1 MNNNSDDETQQPSSL
16 ATVEPKNSEL
26 HVAAGLGD
34 YVRCVLLVEECGA
47 DIYAENEMGLRP
59 VDLAINIMEQIFN
72 RDMGPVDE
80 YEKIVIYL
88 GSVEMKRTGR
98 ERYLFIRDNYDVAR
112 LLPASAAEAA
122 ATSAP

>member
-1 MNNNSDDETQQPSSL
+1 MNSDDENAQPPPTQQPSL

-47 DIYAENEMGLRP
+47 DINAENEMGLRP

-98 ERYLFIRDNYDVAR
+98 ERYLFIRDSYDVAR
-112 LLPASAAEAA
+112 LLPAEAA
-122 ATSAP
+122 PSAP

>member
-1 MNNNSDDETQQPSSL
+1 MNSDDENAPPPPTQQPS

-34 YVRCVLLVEECGA
+34 YVLCMLLVEECGS

-59 VDLAINIMEQIFN
+59 VDLAINIMEQIFS
-72 RDMGPVDE
+72 RDMGPIDE
-80 YEKIVIYL
+80 YEKIVTYL

-112 LLPASAAEAA
+112 LLPAEAA
-122 ATSAP
+122 SSSP